1 MYPIADFYNP
11 LLVMRK
17 FDGGKRPQ
25 AATNLRFARE
35 GVFSMKN
42 RILGITALLAVA
54 LLGLTFTACPDQTP
68 YTLTFTNESPTY
80 DVTVTISG
88 SINEV
93 FELPKLANLSAK
105 ASTKSVV
112 CKSSDLWG
120 WSIQSGSVNKDL
132 LVEAKVNGTGITFV
146 NKDDGLFKID
156 TLAE

>member
-1 MYPIADFYNP
+1 
-11 LLVMRK
+11 MRK

-93 FELPKLANLSAK
+93 FDLPKLANLSAK
-105 ASTKSVV
+105 AQKKSVV
-112 CKSSDLWG
+112 CKSSDKWG
-120 WSIQSGSVNKDL
+120 WSLSSGGPDRDRYVKA
-132 LVEAKVNGTGITFV
+132 EVNGTGIVF
-146 NKDDGLFKID
+146 KDIGGDDGGLFKVD
-156 TLAE
+156 TLDD